1 MYQYRYQYAREED
14 ARKSSRSLY
23 VVYPRHRLAPLRFC
37 DFFPPP
43 VSSGPMPMMASAS
56 DLCCACNSAQNAK
69 GSSFAVASAVA
80 VAVVAGTT
88 FVAASS
94 SAKVIGADVD
104 GFALGGGTTFCVFF
118 TAGGMDTAGAG
129 DRAGGGGGAPPAS
142 AVQNAAG
149 SFSEGGGFAGGAA
162 MGGVAGAFAPPFA
175 PPFARDSFLLSL
187 FPAGFGAASLG
198 AGMPAMRRSR
208 SSRDMVVAETDW
220 GRRGGRSRR
229 RLRCPGDP

>member
-1 MYQYRYQYAREED
+1 
-14 ARKSSRSLY
+14 
-23 VVYPRHRLAPLRFC
+23 
-37 DFFPPP
+37 
-43 VSSGPMPMMASAS
+43 MMASAS

-69 GSSFAVASAVA
+69 GSSFAVAVAVA

-88 FVAASS
+88 VVAASS

-129 DRAGGGGGAPPAS
+129 DRAGGGGGAPAS

-162 MGGVAGAFAPPFA
+162 MGGVAGAPPFA

-187 FPAGFGAASLG
+187 FPAGFGDASLG
-198 AGMPAMRRSR
+198 ADMPAMRRSR

-220 GRRGGRSRR
+220 GGAAGALAAAPPMPRRPLSASASFAA
-229 RLRCPGDP
+229 PGTPTPGTPTR